1 MAQPNISSLLKALQI
16 PTKVHSVYLIG
27 SRLWGTHS
35 AKSDY
40 DLLIVVADPASSTS
54 PFQKSQHKGQYDA
67 TLLTET
73 EFREQVN
80 RGSLIETLCC
90 LIPDS
95 EECVFMNDAPN
106 QRCGLIGKDHLQS
119 IRIWVDERTKK
130 DRDKASKFWAKGGEM
145 REKGWKILQHTI
157 AAESI
162 FQGLKRIIDEDK
174 IDLRDVSLT
183 QETLRQFVATGR
195 QEQDRAW
202 LGLSWDDVLAA
213 YEQRIDS
220 VRTIV

>member
-1 MAQPNISSLLKALQI
+1 
-16 PTKVHSVYLIG
+16 
-27 SRLWGTHS
+27 
-35 AKSDY
+35 
-40 DLLIVVADPASSTS
+40 
-54 PFQKSQHKGQYDA
+54 
-67 TLLTET
+67 LLTET

-80 RGSLIETLCC
+80 KGSLIETLCC

-95 EECVFMNDAPN
+95 EECVFLNDATH
-106 QRCGLIGKDHLQS
+106 QRRGLIGKDHLPS
-119 IRIWVDERTKK
+119 MRIWADERAQK
-130 DRDKASKFWAKGGEM
+130 DRDKASKFWAKGGEI
-145 REKGWKILQHTI
+145 REKGWKILQHAI

-183 QETLRQFVATGR
+183 QGTLRQFIAAGR
-195 QEQDRAW
+195 QAQDRAW
-202 LGLSWDDVLAA
+202 LGLSWDDVLDA